1 MLALSRAEHHRFA
14 IAAGALFLGAI
25 FLYLVPLV
33 PQAIFDVVIGDESKA
48 STISQRVVAFLGGA
62 ATVRESLW
70 RPALLMGALA
80 VLAALAVH
88 VKTRIAMGAAERIA
102 RQTRDRMYD
111 RVQRLPVST
120 LDRIPSGDLIQR
132 CTSDIETT
140 RNFFA
145 GQAPEIIRAVLML
158 VIPLPIMAMLD
169 WRMAIASIVCVPVM
183 LIYTAVNFRRMGP
196 YFGVKE
202 TTEASMTANVTENLT
217 GIRTVRTA
225 VNFRRMGPYFGVK
238 ETTEASMTANVTENL
253 TGIRTVRAFGRAE
266 FEMRRFEVTSGAYRD
281 ADAKLFRLF
290 ASFWSTSDLLCFA
303 QQVIVVGLG
312 AWFLSNGS
320 LELGA
325 YFYFLTVVSMFIW
338 PVRMLGRMVV
348 ESGKALAAVARLDEI
363 LKEQEERDLDANT
376 LRSALVGE
384 STQKSSHGMHIVFD
398 RVSFAYSGG
407 PRVLDDISFVLP
419 AGKTLALIG
428 PSGAGKSTIVQLLL
442 RFYEPNSGSITVDGI
457 PLAQIARA
465 TIRSQSGVVL
475 QQPFLYSKQLRENL
489 LAGVRVASAHDGALE
504 SATATACIHETILG
518 FPEGYETVVGEKGL
532 TLSGGQRQRVAIAR
546 ALVQAPRL
554 LVLDDALSAVDMHT
568 ETAILASLRARQH
581 FPTRILV
588 AHRLSAVV
596 DADLILVIVD
606 GRIAQRGTHATLTKE
621 PGLYQ
626 TLWEIQTEVADPDAI
641 EEEVSA

>member
-1 MLALSRAEHHRFA
+1 MSAAPSPTPLTPPPLATLRTVLALSRAEHHRFA

-183 LIYTAVNFRRMGP
+183 LIY
-196 YFGVKE
+196 
-202 TTEASMTANVTENLT
+202 
-217 GIRTVRTA
+217 TA

>member
-217 GIRTVRTA
+217 GIRTVR
-225 VNFRRMGPYFGVK
+225 
-238 ETTEASMTANVTENL
+238 
-253 TGIRTVRAFGRAE
+253 AFGRAE

-281 ADAKLFRLF
+281 ADAKLFRF
-290 ASFWSTSDLLCFA
+290 ALLRATSDRSW
-303 QQVIVVGLG
+303 IGR
-312 AWFLSNGS
+312 
-320 LELGA
+320 
-325 YFYFLTVVSMFIW
+325 VVSFQW
-338 PVRMLGRMVV
+338 FTRTRCVLLLPHCREHVH
-348 ESGKALAAVARLDEI
+348 LA
-363 LKEQEERDLDANT
+363 
-376 LRSALVGE
+376 
-384 STQKSSHGMHIVFD
+384 STHAWSHGG
-398 RVSFAYSGG
+398 R
-407 PRVLDDISFVLP
+407 
-419 AGKTLALIG
+419 KW
-428 PSGAGKSTIVQLLL
+428 KS
-442 RFYEPNSGSITVDGI
+442 
-457 PLAQIARA
+457 AR
-465 TIRSQSGVVL
+465 RS
-475 QQPFLYSKQLRENL
+475 
-489 LAGVRVASAHDGALE
+489 
-504 SATATACIHETILG
+504 C
-518 FPEGYETVVGEKGL
+518 
-532 TLSGGQRQRVAIAR
+532 
-546 ALVQAPRL
+546 AP
-554 LVLDDALSAVDMHT
+554 
-568 ETAILASLRARQH
+568 
-581 FPTRILV
+581 
-588 AHRLSAVV
+588 
-596 DADLILVIVD
+596 
-606 GRIAQRGTHATLTKE
+606 
-621 PGLYQ
+621 
-626 TLWEIQTEVADPDAI
+626 
-641 EEEVSA
+641 

>member
-145 GQAPEIIRAVLML
+145 SQAPEIIRAVLML

-217 GIRTVRTA
+217 GIRTVR
-225 VNFRRMGPYFGVK
+225 
-238 ETTEASMTANVTENL
+238 
-253 TGIRTVRAFGRAE
+253 AFGRAE
-266 FEMRRFEVTSGAYRD
+266 FERRRFEVTSGAYRD

-312 AWFLSNGS
+312 AWYLAHGS

-363 LKEQEERDLDANT
+363 LKEQEERDLDANS
-376 LRSALVGE
+376 LRGALVGE

-398 RVSFAYSGG
+398 RVSFAYAGG

-489 LAGVRVASAHDGALE
+489 LAGARVASAHDGALE

-546 ALVQAPRL
+546 ALVQTPRL

-626 TLWEIQTEVADPDAI
+626 TLWEIQTEVADPDAL
-641 EEEVSA
+641 EAEASA

>member
-1 MLALSRAEHHRFA
+1 MTPPPLATLRTVLALSRAEHHRFA

-183 LIYTAVNFRRMGP
+183 LIY
-196 YFGVKE
+196 
-202 TTEASMTANVTENLT
+202 
-217 GIRTVRTA
+217 TA

>member
-1 MLALSRAEHHRFA
+1 MPPPPLATLRTVLALSRAEHHRFA

-48 STISQRVVAFLGGA
+48 SAISQRVVAFLGGA
-62 ATVRESLW
+62 AAVRESLW

-145 GQAPEIIRAVLML
+145 SQAPEIIRAVLML

-217 GIRTVRTA
+217 GIRTVR
-225 VNFRRMGPYFGVK
+225 
-238 ETTEASMTANVTENL
+238 
-253 TGIRTVRAFGRAE
+253 AFGRAE
-266 FEMRRFEVTSGAYRD
+266 FEMRRFEGTSGAYRD

-312 AWFLSNGS
+312 AWYLAHGS

-363 LKEQEERDLDANT
+363 LKEQEERDLDANS
-376 LRSALVGE
+376 LRGALVGE

-398 RVSFAYSGG
+398 RVSFAYAGG

-489 LAGVRVASAHDGALE
+489 LAGARVASAHDGALE

-546 ALVQAPRL
+546 ALVQTPRL

-626 TLWEIQTEVADPDAI
+626 TLWEIQTEVADPDAL
-641 EEEVSA
+641 EAEASA

>member
-145 GQAPEIIRAVLML
+145 SQAPEIIRAVLML

-183 LIYTAVNFRRMGP
+183 LIY
-196 YFGVKE
+196 
-202 TTEASMTANVTENLT
+202 
-217 GIRTVRTA
+217 TA

-312 AWFLSNGS
+312 AWLLSNGS

-376 LRSALVGE
+376 MRGALVGE

-398 RVSFAYSGG
+398 HVSFGYAGG

-442 RFYEPNSGSITVDGI
+442 RFYEPNSGSITVDGV

-489 LAGVRVASAHDGALE
+489 LAGVRVASSHDGALE

-546 ALVQAPRL
+546 ALVQEPRL

-581 FPTRILV
+581 SPTRILV

-596 DADLILVIVD
+596 DADLILVIVE

-626 TLWEIQTEVADPDAI
+626 TLWEIQTEVADPDALAA
-641 EEEVSA
+641 EVSA

>member
-62 ATVRESLW
+62 AAVRESLW

-217 GIRTVRTA
+217 GIRTVR
-225 VNFRRMGPYFGVK
+225 
-238 ETTEASMTANVTENL
+238 
-253 TGIRTVRAFGRAE
+253 AFGRAE

-348 ESGKALAAVARLDEI
+348 ESGKALAAVVRLDEI

>member
-183 LIYTAVNFRRMGP
+183 LIY
-196 YFGVKE
+196 
-202 TTEASMTANVTENLT
+202 
-217 GIRTVRTA
+217 TA

>member
-1 MLALSRAEHHRFA
+1 MLVLSRAEHHRFA

-62 ATVRESLW
+62 AIVRESLW

-217 GIRTVRTA
+217 GIRTVR
-225 VNFRRMGPYFGVK
+225 
-238 ETTEASMTANVTENL
+238 
-253 TGIRTVRAFGRAE
+253 AFGRAE
-266 FEMRRFEVTSGAYRD
+266 FERRRFEVTSGAYRD

-398 RVSFAYSGG
+398 RVSFAYAGG

-546 ALVQAPRL
+546 ALVQTPRL

-568 ETAILASLRARQH
+568 ETAILASLRARQD

>member
-48 STISQRVVAFLGGA
+48 SAISQRVVAFLGGA
-62 ATVRESLW
+62 AAVRESLW

-217 GIRTVRTA
+217 GIRTVR
-225 VNFRRMGPYFGVK
+225 
-238 ETTEASMTANVTENL
+238 
-253 TGIRTVRAFGRAE
+253 AFGRAE
-266 FEMRRFEVTSGAYRD
+266 FERRRFEVTSGAYRD

-312 AWFLSNGS
+312 AWYLAHGS

-363 LKEQEERDLDANT
+363 LKEQEERDLDANS
-376 LRSALVGE
+376 LRGALVGE

-398 RVSFAYSGG
+398 RVSFAYAGG

-546 ALVQAPRL
+546 ALVQTPRL

-626 TLWEIQTEVADPDAI
+626 TLWEIQTEVADPDAL
-641 EEEVSA
+641 EAEASA

>member
-1 MLALSRAEHHRFA
+1 
-14 IAAGALFLGAI
+14 
-25 FLYLVPLV
+25 
-33 PQAIFDVVIGDESKA
+33 
-48 STISQRVVAFLGGA
+48 
-62 ATVRESLW
+62 
-70 RPALLMGALA
+70 
-80 VLAALAVH
+80 
-88 VKTRIAMGAAERIA
+88 
-102 RQTRDRMYD
+102 
-111 RVQRLPVST
+111 
-120 LDRIPSGDLIQR
+120 
-132 CTSDIETT
+132 
-140 RNFFA
+140 
-145 GQAPEIIRAVLML
+145 
-158 VIPLPIMAMLD
+158 
-169 WRMAIASIVCVPVM
+169 
-183 LIYTAVNFRRMGP
+183 
-196 YFGVKE
+196 
-202 TTEASMTANVTENLT
+202 
-217 GIRTVRTA
+217 
-225 VNFRRMGPYFGVK
+225 
-238 ETTEASMTANVTENL
+238 
-253 TGIRTVRAFGRAE
+253 
-266 FEMRRFEVTSGAYRD
+266 
-281 ADAKLFRLF
+281 
-290 ASFWSTSDLLCFA
+290 
-303 QQVIVVGLG
+303 
-312 AWFLSNGS
+312 
-320 LELGA
+320 
-325 YFYFLTVVSMFIW
+325 
-338 PVRMLGRMVV
+338 MLGRMVV

-489 LAGVRVASAHDGALE
+489 LAGVRVSSAHDGALE
-504 SATATACIHETILG
+504 SATAAACIHETILG

-568 ETAILASLRARQH
+568 ETAILASLRARQD

>member
-48 STISQRVVAFLGGA
+48 SAISQRVVAFLGGA
-62 ATVRESLW
+62 AAVRESLW

-145 GQAPEIIRAVLML
+145 SQAPEIIRAVLML

-217 GIRTVRTA
+217 GIRTVR
-225 VNFRRMGPYFGVK
+225 
-238 ETTEASMTANVTENL
+238 
-253 TGIRTVRAFGRAE
+253 AFGRAE
-266 FEMRRFEVTSGAYRD
+266 FERRRFEGTSGAYRD

-312 AWFLSNGS
+312 AWYLAHGS

-363 LKEQEERDLDANT
+363 LKEQEERDLDANS
-376 LRSALVGE
+376 LRGALVGE

-398 RVSFAYSGG
+398 RVSFAYAGG

-489 LAGVRVASAHDGALE
+489 LAGARVASAHDGALE

-546 ALVQAPRL
+546 ALVQTPRL

-626 TLWEIQTEVADPDAI
+626 TLWEIQTEVADPDAL
-641 EEEVSA
+641 EAEASA